1 MKKAVCCLLLV
12 ILSVTTTTAFAD
24 GSLEYLYYAKATSE
38 VENVFKTYIEGLNE
52 KIDDGIF
59 LTEVEKAL
67 YFQYLKTLLEL
78 RATFALQHDA
88 SFSDEISY
96 ANSTMMANEILS
108 DVLDSIQ
115 KRYED
120 EELSFEDAVENI
132 SPMFD
137 MLLESLE

>member
-1 MKKAVCCLLLV
+1 MKKAVCLILLV
-12 ILSVTTTTAFAD
+12 ILSVTTITAFAD
-24 GSLEYLYYAKATSE
+24 GSLEYLYYAKATRE

-52 KIDDGIF
+52 KIDKGTS

-67 YFQYLKTLLEL
+67 YFQYLKTILEL

-96 ANSTMMANEILS
+96 ANSTMMSNGILS

-115 KRYED
+115 TRYGD
-120 EELSFEDAVENI
+120 GELSFEEAVENVR
-132 SPMFD
+132 PMFD

>member
-1 MKKAVCCLLLV
+1 MKKAVCLILLV
-12 ILSVTTTTAFAD
+12 ILSITTTTAFAD
-24 GSLEYLYYAKATSE
+24 GSLEYLYFAKATRE
-38 VENVFKTYIEGLNE
+38 VESVFKTYIEELND
-52 KIDDGIF
+52 KIDDGTS

-67 YFQYLKTLLEL
+67 YLQYLKTILEL

-96 ANSTMMANEILS
+96 ANSTMTANGILS

-115 KRYED
+115 TRYGD
-120 EELSFEDAVENI
+120 GELSFEEAVENVR
-132 SPMFD
+132 PMFD